1 MNREKDFGLL
11 ISKHAPLLLCLL
23 SMGLFLSSLFLPA
36 FILKT
41 QLLPGWDVLVFGW
54 YGLLAA
60 NVAWFANPA
69 YAYALSQMLRMRYT
83 RAGWVALGGA
93 IISLQSWTAHS
104 WWFNEGSGTPIE
116 ALGSAYYVWTLSL
129 VIPVFAAYLAHR
141 RDPPLAREKQQQSLS
156 ERWKDIG

>member
-1 MNREKDFGLL
+1 M

-23 SMGLFLSSLFLPA
+23 SMGLFLASLFLPA
-36 FILKT
+36 LILET
-41 QLLPGWDVLVFGW
+41 GALPGWHVLAFGW

-69 YAYALSQMLRMRYT
+69 YGYALSQMLRMRYA

-93 IISLQSWTAHS
+93 IISLQSWMADA

-129 VIPVFAAYLAHR
+129 IIPVVAAFLAYR
-141 RDPPLAREKQQQSLS
+141 RDPPVARAKVDRPLS
-156 ERWKDIG
+156 ERWKDKG